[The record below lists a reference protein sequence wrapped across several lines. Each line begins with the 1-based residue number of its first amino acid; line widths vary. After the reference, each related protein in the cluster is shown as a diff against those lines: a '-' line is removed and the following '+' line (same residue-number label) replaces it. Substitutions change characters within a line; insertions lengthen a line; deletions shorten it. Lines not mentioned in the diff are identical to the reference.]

1 MRSLC
6 GFQDHIDR
14 HLLEEGDDGSPEV
27 LVPVLAD
34 HLWVLVVLGGHRE
47 RGVIVEPEPQVCVCV
62 CACVCVCTCVCAC
75 VCVCVCACVCVCVC
89 VCACTYV

>member
-62 CACVCVCTCVCAC
+62 C
-75 VCVCVCACVCVCVC
+75 